1 MVHKGSEE
9 FVECVWKAVKQ
20 ERKERERGE
29 GHKGLIKIL
38 ETVVFLLA
46 KVIGHKIYF
55 VPFQQINISSFV
67 SYHRSAGVVR
77 CSRCV
82 CGWSSILE
90 CLFIASTSATV
101 CVGLNRTEKIIVKK

>member
-1 MVHKGSEE
+1 MCLESSEARE
-9 FVECVWKAVKQ
+9 
-20 ERKERERGE
+20 ERTRERGE
-29 GHKGLIKIL
+29 GHKGSIKIL

-90 CLFIASTSATV
+90 CLFIASTSAAV
-101 CVGLNRTEKIIVKK
+101 CVGLNRTEKNNSKKVILKN